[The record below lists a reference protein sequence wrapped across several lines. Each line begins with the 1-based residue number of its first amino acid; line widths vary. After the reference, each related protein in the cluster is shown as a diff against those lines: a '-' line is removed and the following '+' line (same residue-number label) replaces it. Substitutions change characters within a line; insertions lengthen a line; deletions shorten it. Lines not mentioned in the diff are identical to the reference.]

1 MHRFMQVDVF
11 TDTALKGNPV
21 AVVFAADEL
30 SDAQMQALAH
40 WTNLSET
47 TFLLKPRDP
56 AADYRL
62 RIFSPKGEFKFAG
75 HPTLGT
81 CHAWLA
87 SGGQPMARSTVVQ
100 ECGVGLVKVHQT
112 GERGLAFEAPP
123 LKRSAISPEQTSA
136 VLTALGLSADAVLA
150 SAELDNGN
158 LWLGFLLHNAE
169 QVLALEPD
177 HLALKSLPKVR
188 AFAACNGIEEDPVT
202 GSLNAS
208 LAQWLIS
215 TGYASAPYTAL
226 QGAKLGRAGRVHISC
241 PDSTTVLVGGQSV
254 ICIQGELTL

>member
-1 MHRFMQVDVF
+1 
-11 TDTALKGNPV
+11 
-21 AVVFAADEL
+21 
-30 SDAQMQALAH
+30 
-40 WTNLSET
+40 
-47 TFLLKPRDP
+47 
-56 AADYRL
+56 
-62 RIFSPKGEFKFAG
+62 
-75 HPTLGT
+75 
-81 CHAWLA
+81 
-87 SGGQPMARSTVVQ
+87 
-100 ECGVGLVKVHQT
+100 LVKVHQT

-123 LKRSAISPEQTSA
+123 LKRSAISPEQTGA
-136 VLTALGLSADAVLA
+136 VLTALGLRADAVVA

-158 LWLGFLLHNAE
+158 LWLGFLLRNAE

-177 HLALKSLPKVR
+177 HLALKSLPKVGVIAPHGPELFEVR

-215 TGYASAPYTAL
+215 TGHASAPYTAL